1 MDSLSLEEIGYDPQV
16 GDLIADIEHED
27 IGLVIE
33 AKSPYRGHTCSGGEC
48 YRILNAFG
56 IVNWFSPQYILG
68 SCRLVS
74 AASSDPSEEV

>member
-1 MDSLSLEEIGYDPQV
+1 MDSLSLEEIGHDPQV

-27 IGLVIE
+27 VGLVID
-33 AKSPYRGHTCSGGEC
+33 AKSTYQGQPFHC

-56 IVNWFSPQYILG
+56 IVNWFSPEYILG
-68 SCRLVS
+68 SCRLIS